1 MWPKQLHDQIY
12 TFNKRVFD
20 TFLEFPKPCVAV
32 NGPAIGASVT
42 TATLA
47 DCVVAAKGASFST
60 PFARLG
66 SRRVLVVHFAR
77 LMGPENAM
85 SACWAWTAGAFREEA
100 AAVGL
105 INECVSPGS
114 LDAAHAQLRSRLAN
128 ADYVKNHRGYA
139 DTAELL
145 QVNDRESKDL
155 ADAFL
160 AVPFLRAQADFLASK
175 GKRQQAFVFEALVAT
190 RPAWSLLL

>member
-1 MWPKQLHDQIY
+1 M
-12 TFNKRVFD
+12 
-20 TFLEFPKPCVAV
+20 
-32 NGPAIGASVT
+32 T

-47 DCVVAAKGASFST
+47 DCVVAAEGASFST

-66 SRRVLVVHFAR
+66 VPPEGCSSVHFAR

-85 SACWAWTAGAFREEA
+85 RMLGMDGWAPSAKEA

-105 INECVSPGS
+105 INECVSPED
-114 LDAAHAQLRSRLAN
+114 LLEAADAQLRSRLAN
-128 ADYVKNHRGYA
+128 PEYVKNHRGYA

>member
-1 MWPKQLHDQIY
+1 M
-12 TFNKRVFD
+12 
-20 TFLEFPKPCVAV
+20 
-32 NGPAIGASVT
+32 T

-47 DCVVAAKGASFST
+47 DCVVASTNATFST

-66 SRRVLVVHFAR
+66 VPPEGCSSVHFAR

-85 SACWAWTAGAFREEA
+85 RMLGMDGWAPTAKEA

-105 INECVSPGS
+105 INECVAPEEL

-139 DTAELL
+139 DTAELMA
-145 QVNDRESKDL
+145 VNDRESKDL

-175 GKRQQAFVFEALVAT
+175 GKKKEALVFEALVAT